1 MYNEGLE
8 TKTSSDNINFPEH
21 KKIKMGRRIFPYRF
35 TMEGEI
41 MDLKNI
47 KLLGK
52 GCNFPYLTYMYLQ
65 YISYSDKDTR
75 DEYRKVYVKSD
86 EYKTLGIRSMC
97 RAIRVGDKTAN
108 KNLEYLKE
116 NKFMSRETYQDKF
129 GEYHKVYSLDS
140 NVYTYVPLD
149 FDNIDFKDAFRALKN
164 KPIELLI
171 FYKFNS
177 IGKGY
182 YHGNCEEIAK
192 TMGISKDVL
201 ASYNRVLVK
210 LKVLKIEK
218 HQIQDY
224 KFSNRYYVLV

>member
-8 TKTSSDNINFPEH
+8 TNTSSDNINFPEY
-21 KKIKMGRRIFPYRF
+21 KKIKMGKRIFPYRF
-35 TMEGEI
+35 TKEEKTMNF
-41 MDLKNI
+41 KNI
-47 KLLGK
+47 KLSGK

-75 DEYRKVYVKSD
+75 DEYRKVYIKSD

-97 RAIRVGDKTAN
+97 RATRVGNKTAT
-108 KNLEYLKE
+108 KNLEYLMD
-116 NKFMSRETYQDKF
+116 NNFISRETYQDKF
-129 GEYHKVYSLDS
+129 GEYHRVYSLDS
-140 NVYTYVPLD
+140 EIYTYVPLD

-182 YHGNCEEIAK
+182 YHGNYEEITK
-192 TMGISKDVL
+192 EMGIAKDIL

-218 HQIQDY
+218 YEIQEG

>member
-1 MYNEGLE
+1 MYNERLTTDICSGME
-8 TKTSSDNINFPEH
+8 YDYRKM
-21 KKIKMGRRIFPYRF
+21 KMGKRILPYNF
-35 TMEGEI
+35 KMEAKTMEY
-41 MDLKNI
+41 KNI
-47 KLLGK
+47 KLAGK

-65 YISYSDKDTR
+65 YISYSDKGTR
-75 DEYRKVYVKSD
+75 CDFRKVYVQSE

-97 RAIRVGDKTAN
+97 RATRMGNKTAD
-108 KNLEYLKE
+108 KNLNYLIE
-116 NKFMSRETYQDKF
+116 NNFMSKETYQDKF
-129 GEYHKVYSLDS
+129 GEYHKLYSLESD
-140 NVYTYVPLD
+140 VYTYVPLD
-149 FDNIDFKDAFRALKN
+149 FDNIDFKDAFRALRN

-182 YHGNCEEIAK
+182 YHGNCADIAK
-192 TMGISKDVL
+192 EMGLSRDVL

-218 HQIQDY
+218 YQIDEY